1 MSFQGATCH
10 TTVHAGPHTAVQLG
24 LATLRCKSSHLL
36 AAIHRCRTASTC
48 YNVALLLL
56 QFDDSGGKKRDP
68 FATRAAERLGRFV
81 CRGSGELWEPW
92 MQVVDEL
99 LEDEELVDA
108 VYEAQGKRNPRSR
121 TRGRQQTP
129 AEVALRMLILKHVR
143 NWSYEVLEREVRA
156 NVVYRSFC
164 RIGTEKVP
172 EAKTLVRLG
181 QVIGAKAITE
191 LHDRI

>member
-68 FATRAAERLGRFV
+68 FATGAAERLGRFV
-81 CRGSGELWEPW
+81 CRGSGR
-92 MQVVDEL
+92 VVGTM
-99 LEDEELVDA
+99 DA
-108 VYEAQGKRNPRSR
+108 GGRRVV
-121 TRGRQQTP
+121 RGRGTGRCRVRGARQTESP
-129 AEVALRMLILKHVR
+129 ESDAWRAADAGGSSVAHAH
-143 NWSYEVLEREVRA
+143 SQARA
-156 NVVYRSFC
+156 
-164 RIGTEKVP
+164 
-172 EAKTLVRLG
+172 
-181 QVIGAKAITE
+181 
-191 LHDRI
+191 